1 MLHEKINLGNSGYGT
16 RDAILTTYVQE
27 NLESVPSRR
36 RPAVIICPGG
46 GYEYQSDREGEP
58 VALEFLKRGYQAFV
72 LEYAVLEEQETQG
85 LLPYPQMDLAKAVAY
100 VKEHQELWNVDGE
113 KITILGCSAGGNL
126 CALYSGFYQQDWFE
140 EKTGYSREQMQVHA
154 MILCYP
160 VIDLN
165 AGWPKEDAVRERICR
180 ESAWEGA
187 QDLVTEQTP
196 RTFIWHTNTDGT
208 VPAEN
213 TISYTQA
220 LLHHGVDAECHMYHR
235 GCHGLS
241 LANEQTKVRDE
252 HEEPHVAGWID
263 LAFEWLQETE
273 GSRSA

>member
-1 MLHEKINLGNSGYGT
+1 M
-16 RDAILTTYVQE
+16 
-27 NLESVPSRR
+27 
-36 RPAVIICPGG
+36 IICPGG

-180 ESAWEGA
+180 EKRLGRRAGSGDGADAKDVYLAYEYGWNRTRRKYNILYAGSAASWGGRR
-187 QDLVTEQTP
+187 V
-196 RTFIWHTNTDGT
+196 
-208 VPAEN
+208 
-213 TISYTQA
+213 SYVSQR
-220 LLHHGVDAECHMYHR
+220 M
-235 GCHGLS
+235 S
-241 LANEQTKVRDE
+241 
-252 HEEPHVAGWID
+252 W
-263 LAFEWLQETE
+263 AF
-273 GSRSA
+273 ACK